1 MTLQLNNTEM
11 NKGSIVAV
19 MFQSDKGDLFKHSI
33 GELKIV
39 RKGDIEYVEKETTD
53 GTTYVE
59 PKITEQMYKR
69 LESGYSESSVRQMD
83 AVMMTR
89 KDLDKYVDDT
99 ERKIELME
107 MNIALAYK
115 FYQLRG

>member
-53 GTTYVE
+53 GTTYLE

-69 LESGYSESSVRQMD
+69 LESGYSESSVRQMGTI
-83 AVMMTR
+83 MMTR